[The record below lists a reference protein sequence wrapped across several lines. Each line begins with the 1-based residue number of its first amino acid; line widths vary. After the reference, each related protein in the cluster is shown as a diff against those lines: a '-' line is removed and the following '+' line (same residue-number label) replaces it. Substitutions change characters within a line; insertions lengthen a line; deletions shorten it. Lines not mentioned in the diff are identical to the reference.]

1 MSAGDG
7 GPLSVQGQSDAMTRA
22 AYNLARPFLSR
33 DGPPVCTE
41 NLNPHIVVM
50 KSAKDCV

>member
-1 MSAGDG
+1 ML
-7 GPLSVQGQSDAMTRA
+7 PSVEATMLDCGRFVALGLFFS
-22 AYNLARPFLSR
+22 
-33 DGPPVCTE
+33 PVCTE